1 MTNLL
6 NVLETM
12 ETETTGVKNDVIN
25 FLLAQSQDS
34 EDAEGILDNIL
45 THGCQSGMINHLIY
59 YKDTVKYFEK
69 HENEIMEMLEE
80 LGIEDVES
88 WDGLQELSDIFP
100 QLDDADTRHI
110 KAEEQVL
117 EIAMNEAPSAYGD
130 EWDEMDEDEQMDAI
144 QEHASNIIMYDYDPM
159 ELNNQDKNY
168 LAWAIF
174 EHNASVLFDELDEM
188 ELIK

>member
-6 NVLETM
+6 NVLKTM

-110 KAEEQVL
+110 KAEEEVL

-130 EWDEMDEDEQMDAI
+130 EWDEMDEDEQTDAI
-144 QEHASNIIMYDYDPM
+144 QEYASNIIMYDNDPM
-159 ELNNQDKNY
+159 ELNTQDKNY

-174 EHNASVLFDELDEM
+174 EYNASVLFDELSEM
-188 ELIK
+188 GLVE